1 MEIELIIIIISI
13 ILSAFFS
20 GMEIAFVSANKMH
33 IELEKKREGFIPRLL
48 TKITQKS
55 SKFITTMLVGN
66 NISLV
71 IYSYYMGKFLIR
83 ILPLDSFNDFTV
95 LLIQTIISTIIILI
109 TAEFLPKAIFR
120 IYANEVLKIF
130 AFPAYVFYYLFH
142 FFSEFITI
150 ISDFFLKVFFKTDS
164 DEQQTA
170 FSKEE
175 LGNYIN
181 EQLETGNDDDEMD
194 SEIQIFQ
201 NALEFQNVKARE
213 VMVPRTEI
221 VSVEMHE
228 TVTNLKNI
236 FIDTGLSK
244 ILVYKTSLDDIVG
257 YVNAFELFKK
267 PKTIK
272 SILLPLELVPE
283 SMMIN
288 DILNTLMKKRKSVAV
303 VVDDISSIDPETSL
317 VVRTPWSDDELQRL
331 TLLVRDAVGFNPN
344 RGDSIN
350 VVNTPFALPEPPE
363 KIEEVPFYQQ
373 TWFLNLLQPVL
384 VGFFVL
390 LLLLIVVRPILK
402 SLGEQNKIA
411 VAEDA
416 EASIFAD
423 ETDEISDDQVSLVS
437 AEDVMVPGSPEKIE
451 RQLNAIRG
459 LIAEEPERVA
469 QVVKQ
474 WVLEE

>member
-1 MEIELIIIIISI
+1 MEVELIIISISI
-13 ILSAFFS
+13 LLSAFFS

-33 IELEKKREGFIPRLL
+33 IELEKKREGFIPKIL

-83 ILPLDSFNDFTV
+83 ILPLGNFNDFSV
-95 LLIQTIISTIIILI
+95 LLIQTIISTIVILV

-120 IYANEVLKIF
+120 MYANEVLKIF
-130 AFPAYVFYYLFH
+130 ALPAYVFYYLFH
-142 FFSEFITI
+142 FFSEFITA
-150 ISDFFLKVFFKTDS
+150 ISDFFLRVFFKTNA
-164 DEQQTA
+164 DEQQTE

-181 EQLETGNDDDEMD
+181 EQLETGNDDDERD

-221 VSVEMHE
+221 VSLEIHE
-228 TVTNLKNI
+228 TVNNLKNT
-236 FIDTGLSK
+236 FIETGLSK
-244 ILVYKTSLDDIVG
+244 ILIYKTSLDDVVG
-257 YVNAFELFKK
+257 YVNAFELFKG

-303 VVDDISSIDPETSL
+303 VVDEYGGTSGMITVEDIVEELFGEIE
-317 VVRTPWSDDELQRL
+317 DEH
-331 TLLVRDAVGFNPN
+331 
-344 RGDSIN
+344 DSQE
-350 VVNTPFALPEPPE
+350 FLEE
-363 KIEEVPFYQQ
+363 KISDLKFNFSGRLEIDYLNEAYDLNIAKSEAYETLGGFIIEHTENIPEEKEVIDIEDFE
-373 TWFLNLLQPVL
+373 
-384 VGFFVL
+384 
-390 LLLLIVVRPILK
+390 IKILK
-402 SLGEQNKIA
+402 MSGAKIDE
-411 VAEDA
+411 VSFKISNLED
-416 EASIFAD
+416 
-423 ETDEISDDQVSLVS
+423 
-437 AEDVMVPGSPEKIE
+437 
-451 RQLNAIRG
+451 
-459 LIAEEPERVA
+459 
-469 QVVKQ
+469 
-474 WVLEE
+474 

>member
-1 MEIELIIIIISI
+1 MEVELIIIGITIL
-13 ILSAFFS
+13 LSAFFS

-33 IELEKKREGFIPRLL
+33 IELEKKRDGFIPKIL
-48 TKITQKS
+48 TIITQKS

-83 ILPLDSFNDFTV
+83 IIPTTGFNEFSI
-95 LLIQTIISTIIILI
+95 LLIQTIISTIVILI

-130 AFPAYVFYYLFH
+130 AVPAYVFYYLFH
-142 FFSEFITI
+142 FFSEFITA
-150 ISDFFLKVFFKTDS
+150 ISDFFLRVFFKTNA
-164 DEQQTA
+164 DEQQTE

-228 TVTNLKNI
+228 TVTNLKNM
-236 FIDTGLSK
+236 FIETGLSK
-244 ILVYKTSLDDIVG
+244 ILVYKTSLDDVVG
-257 YVNAFELFKK
+257 YVNAFELFKR

-303 VVDDISSIDPETSL
+303 VVDEYGGTSGMITVEDIVEELFGEIE
-317 VVRTPWSDDELQRL
+317 DEH
-331 TLLVRDAVGFNPN
+331 
-344 RGDSIN
+344 DSQE
-350 VVNTPFALPEPPE
+350 FLEE
-363 KIEEVPFYQQ
+363 KINEFKFNFSGRLEVDYLNEEYD
-373 TWFLNLLQPVL
+373 LNIPKSESYETLG
-384 VGFFVL
+384 GFIIEHTENIPEEKEVIDIESFE
-390 LLLLIVVRPILK
+390 IKILK
-402 SLGEQNKIA
+402 MSGAKI
-411 VAEDA
+411 
-416 EASIFAD
+416 D
-423 ETDEISDDQVSLVS
+423 EVSFKISNQEL
-437 AEDVMVPGSPEKIE
+437 
-451 RQLNAIRG
+451 
-459 LIAEEPERVA
+459 
-469 QVVKQ
+469 
-474 WVLEE
+474 